1 MNQNTLMPRRRLPS
15 VAAVRGFSLVEALI
29 ALLVVAFGMM
39 GIAAF
44 HFTLSRS
51 SDLAKQRTQATRI
64 AEAEIDRLRSF
75 VQTAPDLNTGDAQ
88 LTYAE
93 DLAVGT
99 TNLTQVQGENATF
112 RPQRVISLPTG
123 SVPTEGETYRWVT
136 MIVNWLDRT
145 GTDQSVTLSTTIS
158 SNGIAD
164 LGPLG
169 TGRSTSNT
177 LRPKNRNINIPY
189 PAVNLAGNTQSAFIP
204 PPGNVIYV
212 FNNIT
217 GNIEFQC
224 SVAAINIASFA
235 AVAGSRTV
243 TVTSQSAI
251 QPFLVSNRVTIAGV
265 SNNAFN
271 GTFIVTG
278 TPAANQFTYS
288 VATAF
293 ASNTTA
299 TGGTATITLTEG
311 TARSALNCTALNAFI
326 ASGYVRFVDVNNVS
340 ADDLINPSAFTFDLL
355 STGPLTISQAGTAS
369 ANAPTSTPQCYAQRQ
384 RVVNYGVNVA
394 SRGISSINRVGGT
407 ATINVSGNSNHGFV
421 AGMLVAVTV
430 TDPSNASF
438 QGQFE
443 VVSVAGNAVTVADGA
458 PDASSTNSGTRTL
471 SFIQELTVAET
482 ATVPSG
488 YNTVISRFVAY
499 TCIIEP
505 PTVNAERQWWGQL
518 NLVPETSNS
527 GGRVPWTGIT
537 AGLPLGN
544 WRVCRYSFDYNG
556 NGLSNLEHPAVYRK
570 VTGALDN
577 QNFVVIRAGQNC
589 PTDTA
594 PNFNSS
600 QAGALTNTN
609 TFSHQPGAAA
619 QSNPWEALIPLT
631 QEMPME

>member
-1 MNQNTLMPRRRLPS
+1 MNQNTLMPRRLPQS
-15 VAAVRGFSLVEALI
+15 MASVRGFSLIEALI
-29 ALLVVAFGMM
+29 ALLVVSFGMM

-51 SDLAKQRTQATRI
+51 ADLAKQRTEATRI
-64 AEAEIDRLRSF
+64 AEKEVDRLRSF

-99 TNLTQVQGENATF
+99 TLLTQVQGENATF

-136 MIVNWLDRT
+136 MNVRWLDRT
-145 GTDQSVTLSTTIS
+145 GIDQLVTLATTIS
-158 SNGIAD
+158 SNGVAD

-212 FNNIT
+212 FNNLT
-217 GNIEFQC
+217 GNVESQC
-224 SVAAINIASFA
+224 SAATVNIASFA
-235 AVAGSRTV
+235 AVAGSRVV
-243 TVTSQSAI
+243 TVTSQSAT
-251 QPFLVSNRVTIAGV
+251 QPFLVGNRVTIAGA
-265 SNNAFN
+265 SNIAFN

-278 TPAANQFTYS
+278 SPAANQFTYS

-299 TGGTATITLTEG
+299 TGGTATIVLTEG
-311 TARSALNCTALNAFI
+311 TALAALTCTPLNAFI
-326 ASGYVRFVDVNNVS
+326 ASGYVRFVDTNNIN
-340 ADDLINPSAFTFDLL
+340 ADDLINPTGNTFDLL
-355 STGPLTISQAGTAS
+355 STGPLTISQAGTGS

-384 RVVNYGVNVA
+384 IVRSYGVNVA
-394 SRGISSINRVGGT
+394 SRGISSLNRVGGT

-421 AGMLVAVTV
+421 VGMLVAVTV

-443 VVSVAGNAVTVADGA
+443 ILQVTGNAITVADGA
-458 PDASSTNSGTRTL
+458 PDASSTNSGTMTL
-471 SFIQELTVAET
+471 SFIQQITIADTLIF
-482 ATVPSG
+482 PSA
-488 YNTVISRFVAY
+488 YNTVVSRFVAY
-499 TCIIEP
+499 TCIVEP
-505 PTVNAERQWWGQL
+505 PTVNGERQWWGQL
-518 NLVPETSNS
+518 NLVPETSS
-527 GGRVPWTGIT
+527 VGGRVPWTGIA

-556 NGLSNLEHPAVYRK
+556 NGRLSNLEHPATYRK
-570 VTGALDN
+570 IIGALDN
-577 QNFVVIRAGQNC
+577 QNFVVIRSAQSC

-594 PNFNSS
+594 PNFNSN
-600 QAGALTNTN
+600 QAGDLNNTN
-609 TFSHQPGAAA
+609 TFSHQPGTAAPSTGEPA
-619 QSNPWEALIPLT
+619 SATDELD
-631 QEMPME
+631 ME